1 MEARFVAAPSR
12 KILIMSAPTTILID
26 GGGTSTDVA
35 VVRLGQ
41 IIARTSL
48 PSFKPHP
55 SNDHTDEFCRSL
67 GAWLVTVDTDALK
80 PSFILLG
87 MSGVWGELESHA
99 YLNAFMDA
107 WVTYVDHRV
116 PRISILSDVELVI
129 FAGLRE
135 RPGAV
140 LIAGTGSIAVARDRN
155 GVIHRSGGWGP
166 RIDDAGAGFW
176 IGREALR
183 AVAKMIDRRG
193 EPTLLVRPVAAF
205 LRTDPHDEHALAAA
219 LRSTSVDRV
228 SRIAEAVLTYADEGD
243 HVAQDIRQSA
253 ATELVECLCAVTSHI
268 SSQDDIVCYG
278 SLFKNE
284 NFFALIQQQLH
295 TRSISSP
302 ITILDDVL
310 TSTLAHLAE

>member
-1 MEARFVAAPSR
+1 MAAPSR
-12 KILIMSAPTTILID
+12 EVVIMSAPTTILID

-67 GAWLVTVDTDALK
+67 GAWLVTIDTDALT
-80 PSFILLG
+80 PSFILIG
-87 MSGVWGELESHA
+87 MSGVWGDLESHT
-99 YLNAFMDA
+99 YLNAFIDA

-166 RIDDAGAGFW
+166 RIDDGGGGFW
-176 IGREALR
+176 FGREALR
-183 AVAKMIDRRG
+183 AVAKMIDGRG

-205 LRTDPHDEHALAAA
+205 LRTDPLDELALAMA
-219 LRSTSVDRV
+219 LRNSSVDRA
-228 SRIAEAVLTYADEGD
+228 SRLAEAVLTYADEGD
-243 HVAQDIRQSA
+243 NVAQEIRQRGA
-253 ATELVECLCAVTSHI
+253 IELVECLHAVTSHI
-268 SSQDDIVCYG
+268 SPQDDIVCYG

-284 NFFALIQQQLH
+284 NFFALVQQQLR
-295 TRSISSP
+295 TQGITSP
-302 ITILDDVL
+302 ITVISDVL
-310 TSTLAHLAE
+310 ASTLSQLAE